1 MLFAVY
7 YEISPKHRDEVL
19 KRFQKLGDAAPKGV
33 KVIGNW
39 LSVTFLEGWSIVEA
53 SDVVDLGKFFHS
65 WTDLNVNHITP
76 VFDEDAAHS
85 FLAANKK

>member
-7 YEISPKHRDEVL
+7 YEISPEHRNEVL
-19 KRFQKLGDAAPKGV
+19 KRFQKFGDANPKGM

-39 LSVTFLEGWSIVEA
+39 LSVTLLEGWSIVEA
-53 SDVVDLGKFFHS
+53 NDAADLGALFHS

-76 VFDEDAAHS
+76 VFDEEAAHR
-85 FLAANKK
+85 FLTNKK